1 MTSPAGG
8 SETRTS
14 ADVVRA
20 LDAAGHRITDAR
32 RAVVDLI
39 FTRDGAFDTS
49 DLVADAR
56 RRNLRAARATIFR
69 TLEILNEIGA
79 VERLDLP
86 NGEHTYIRCSNG
98 HHHHVVCTRCQR
110 SVDLEDCGMADIA
123 AQIGGRTGYQIDRHR
138 IELFG
143 LCPSCQRQ
151 SDI

>member
-1 MTSPAGG
+1 MSSTRERSGAQTS
-8 SETRTS
+8 E
-14 ADVVRA
+14 DVIRA
-20 LDAAGHRITDAR
+20 LDDAGHRVTPAR

-39 FTRDGAFDTS
+39 FTRNGAFDTS

-56 RRNLRAARATIFR
+56 RRKLGAARATIFR
-69 TLEILNEIGA
+69 TLELLNEIGA

-86 NGEHTYIRCSNG
+86 NGEHTYIRCSSG

-110 SVDLEDCGMADIA
+110 SVDLEDCGMGEIAEDI
-123 AQIGGRTGYQIDRHR
+123 GRRTGYQIDRHR

-151 SDI
+151 AEA